1 MRRDRLAAARR
12 AIGKSQEQLAE
23 IVQVDRTSIA
33 NWERGERSPQPEL
46 RVPYAAALGISLNE
60 LDELLSD
67 LPPRAGATPIGVN
80 PYFGMEQSATE
91 IRSHVQHVVHGLLQ
105 TPEYAAAIA
114 RSVGVGRTPDSYVER
129 NVEQRAWRQARVHNG
144 DLKLTAVHSEVPLRL
159 QLGDGATMAAQLDH
173 LVRVGEQPNVT
184 VRVVPFAV
192 GQYEALRIGDFN
204 VLSHPWVQGTSV
216 YYIRHEGNLLV
227 ENVDEA
233 ANFIAAY
240 EQAAHLA
247 LSPRDSLA
255 LIAEVAEG
263 WKQR

>member
-129 NVEQRAWRQARVHNG
+129 TVEQRA
-144 DLKLTAVHSEVPLRL
+144 S
-159 QLGDGATMAAQLDH
+159 QLDH